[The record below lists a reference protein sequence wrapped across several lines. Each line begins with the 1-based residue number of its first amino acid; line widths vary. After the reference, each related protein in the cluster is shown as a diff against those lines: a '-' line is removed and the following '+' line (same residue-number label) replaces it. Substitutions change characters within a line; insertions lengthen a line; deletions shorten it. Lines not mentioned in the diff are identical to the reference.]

1 MLPSQCPAGLA
12 AVCAID
18 ALENTMSAQKQEL
31 MTGFTSSSLGYNCL
45 PGVYTNHG
53 HRLFCSNAVER
64 AMPHLYGIILVFL
77 AACSYGGAAIVIKL
91 AYHAGLQPAGLLP
104 LQNLLAVACLW
115 PWMLMSC
122 GFPKLDR
129 RQIGRLVWQ
138 GLLGNF
144 AISLC
149 YFWAAQRIDVSLL
162 SIILFTYPGLVLF
175 YQIVFEKHRVSARE
189 FLALQLSLAGA
200 ILAADP
206 FHPLS
211 VRIDS
216 LGLLLAV
223 GAAAA
228 YAFMNVY
235 GQKLTLEHAPMLIT
249 TVTATVSTLTIL
261 LVLPPR
267 HWLAPHYS
275 PVQWLFVGA
284 SGLLST
290 VLPMNLMY
298 LGIRR
303 IGAFHASVVSIVEL
317 PCILVLA
324 YLILNERMTLPQI
337 LGGGLILLSVA
348 LIRPSGAS
356 GV

>member
-1 MLPSQCPAGLA
+1 MSHFYGL
-12 AVCAID
+12 V
-18 ALENTMSAQKQEL
+18 M
-31 MTGFTSSSLGYNCL
+31 
-45 PGVYTNHG
+45 
-53 HRLFCSNAVER
+53 
-64 AMPHLYGIILVFL
+64 VFL
-77 AACSYGGAAIVIKL
+77 AACCYGGAAIVIKL
-91 AYHAGLQPAGLLP
+91 AYHAGLEPAGLLP
-104 LQNLLAVACLW
+104 LQNLLAIACLW
-115 PWMLMSC
+115 PWILMSH
-122 GFPKLDR
+122 GFPKLGR
-129 RQIGRLVWQ
+129 RQMGRLAWQ

-144 AISLC
+144 AISIC

-175 YQIVFEKHRVSARE
+175 YQIVFERHRVSARE
-189 FLALQLSLAGA
+189 LLALLLALAGA
-200 ILAADP
+200 VLAADP

-216 LGLLLAV
+216 PGLLLAV

-235 GQKLTLEHAPMLIT
+235 GQKLTREHAPMVIT
-249 TVTATVSTLTIL
+249 TVTATVSTLTMFA
-261 LVLPPR
+261 VLPPR
-267 HWLAPHYS
+267 HWFAPHYS
-275 PVQWLFVGA
+275 PVQWLFVAA

-303 IGAFHASVVSIVEL
+303 IGAFHASVVSIAEL

-324 YLILNERMTLPQI
+324 YLILNERMTLPQM
-337 LGGGLILLSVA
+337 LGGGMILLSVA
-348 LIRPSGAS
+348 LIRPGEGGEG